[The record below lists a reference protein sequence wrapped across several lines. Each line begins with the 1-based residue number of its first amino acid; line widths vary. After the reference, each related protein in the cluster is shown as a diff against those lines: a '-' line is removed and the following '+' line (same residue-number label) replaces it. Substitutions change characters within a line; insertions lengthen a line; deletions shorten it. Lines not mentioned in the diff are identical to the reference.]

1 MKFGKKCLKTIQKLL
16 KTMKKQ
22 QKITFLK
29 FLFFYFISISSI
41 EAQDQNQ
48 FGFAGDREQTF
59 IAGSPE
65 SVTIW
70 KQWCALHEKGDVEG
84 ITALASENIRIEAPG
99 GEFTIDGKEELTSF
113 LTQWF
118 EVNEEV
124 RAFPE
129 WGVPLKF
136 INQEGNP
143 IDGDWVTSGFSLQI
157 NNGTETT
164 VEQNHANVY
173 IENGKI
179 QYFRV
184 LQYKV
189 DTLAEVTLSVD
200 LSSYDGNF
208 SIVGVF
214 GSFNDWCGSCNP
226 MVDEDGDGVYTTTIQ
241 AIPGELQYK
250 FILDEQGVEENFKSG
265 DPCTTTIDIYT
276 NRVLQVEGNM
286 TIDPVC
292 FNSCSSCE

>member
-1 MKFGKKCLKTIQKLL
+1 
-16 KTMKKQ
+16 MKKQ
-22 QKITFLK
+22 QKITFLR

>member
-1 MKFGKKCLKTIQKLL
+1 
-16 KTMKKQ
+16 MKKQ
-22 QKITFLK
+22 QNLTFLK
-29 FLFFYFISISSI
+29 FLFFYLISLISVQ
-41 EAQDQNQ
+41 AQDQNQ

-59 IAGSPE
+59 ISGSPE
-65 SVTIW
+65 SIAIW
-70 KQWCALHEKGDVEG
+70 KQWCALHEQGDVDG

-99 GEFTIDGKEELTSF
+99 GELTIDGREELTAF

-118 EVNEEV
+118 EKNEQVNV
-124 RAFPE
+124 FPQ

-143 IDGDWVTSGFSLQI
+143 IDGDWVTSSFSLQI

-164 VEQNHANVY
+164 VEQNHANIY
-173 IENGKI
+173 IENGKV

-184 LQYKV
+184 LQYNKS
-189 DTLAEVTLSVD
+189 TLAEVTLSVD
-200 LSSYDGNF
+200 LSSYEENF
-208 SIVGVF
+208 SSVGVF

-226 MVDEDGDGVYTTTIQ
+226 MTDEDGDGVYTTTIQ

-250 FILDEQGVEENFKSG
+250 FILDNQGVEESFESG
-265 DPCTTTIDIYT
+265 DPCTTTVDIYT

-286 TIDPVC
+286 TLDPVC
-292 FNSCSSCE
+292 FNSCSSCK

>member
-1 MKFGKKCLKTIQKLL
+1 M
-16 KTMKKQ
+16 
-22 QKITFLK
+22 
-29 FLFFYFISISSI
+29 
-41 EAQDQNQ
+41 
-48 FGFAGDREQTF
+48 
-59 IAGSPE
+59 
-65 SVTIW
+65 V
-70 KQWCALHEKGDVEG
+70 CATRKGDVEG

-99 GEFTIDGKEELTSF
+99 GELTIDGKEALTAF

-118 EVNEEV
+118 DDNEQV
-124 RAFPE
+124 RVTPE

-157 NNGTETT
+157 NDGTETT

-173 IENGKI
+173 IENGLI
-179 QYFRV
+179 QYFQV

-189 DTLAEVTLSVD
+189 STLAEVTLSVD
-200 LSSYDGNF
+200 LSSYDGEF
-208 SIVGVF
+208 STVGVF

-226 MVDEDGDGVYTTTIQ
+226 MTDEDGDGVYTTTIQ

-250 FILDEQGVEENFKSG
+250 FILDEQGVEESFESG
-265 DPCTTTIDIYT
+265 DPCTTTVDIYT

-286 TIDPVC
+286 TLEPVC

>member
-1 MKFGKKCLKTIQKLL
+1 
-16 KTMKKQ
+16 MKKQ
-22 QKITFLK
+22 QNLTFLK
-29 FLFFYFISISSI
+29 FLFFYLISLTSVQ
-41 EAQDQNQ
+41 AQDQNQ

-59 IAGSPE
+59 ISGNPE
-65 SVTIW
+65 SIAIW
-70 KQWCALHEKGDVEG
+70 KQWCALHEQGDVDG

-99 GEFTIDGKEELTSF
+99 GELTIDGKEELTAF

-118 EVNEEV
+118 EENEQV
-124 RAFPE
+124 SVFPE

-143 IDGDWVTSGFSLQI
+143 IDGDWVTSGFSLRI

-173 IENGKI
+173 IENGKV

-184 LQYKV
+184 LQYNKS
-189 DTLAEVTLSVD
+189 TLAEVTLSVD
-200 LSSYDGNF
+200 LSSYEENF
-208 SIVGVF
+208 SSVGVF

-226 MVDEDGDGVYTTTIQ
+226 MTDEDGDGVYTTTIQ

-250 FILDEQGVEENFKSG
+250 FILDNQGVEESFESG
-265 DPCTTTIDIYT
+265 DPCTTTVDIYT

-286 TIDPVC
+286 TLDPVC
-292 FNSCSSCE
+292 FNSCSSCK

>member
-1 MKFGKKCLKTIQKLL
+1 
-16 KTMKKQ
+16 MKKQ
-22 QKITFLK
+22 QNLTFLK
-29 FLFFYFISISSI
+29 FLFFYLITLTSVQ
-41 EAQDQNQ
+41 AQDQNQ

-59 IAGSPE
+59 ISGSPE
-65 SVTIW
+65 SIAIW
-70 KQWCALHEKGDVEG
+70 KQWCALHEQGDVDG

-99 GEFTIDGKEELTSF
+99 GELTIDGREELTAF

-118 EVNEEV
+118 EKNEQVNV
-124 RAFPE
+124 FPQ

-143 IDGDWVTSGFSLQI
+143 IDGDWITSSFSLRI

-164 VEQNHANVY
+164 VQQNHANIY
-173 IENGKI
+173 IENGKV

-184 LQYKV
+184 LQYNKS
-189 DTLAEVTLSVD
+189 TLAEVTLSVD
-200 LSSYDGNF
+200 LSSYEENF
-208 SIVGVF
+208 TSVGVF

-226 MVDEDGDGVYTTTIQ
+226 MTDEDGDGVYTTTIQ

-250 FILDEQGVEENFKSG
+250 FILDNQGVEESFESG
-265 DPCTTTIDIYT
+265 DPCTTTVDIYT

-286 TIDPVC
+286 TLDPVC
-292 FNSCSSCE
+292 FNSCSSCK

>member
-1 MKFGKKCLKTIQKLL
+1 
-16 KTMKKQ
+16 MKKQ
-22 QKITFLK
+22 QKITFLR
-29 FLFFYFISISSI
+29 FLFFYFISIFSI

-65 SVTIW
+65 SVSIW

-99 GEFTIDGKEELTSF
+99 GELTIDGKEELTSF

-226 MVDEDGDGVYTTTIQ
+226 MVDDDGDGVYTTTIQ
-241 AIPGELQYK
+241 AIPGEIQYK

>member
-1 MKFGKKCLKTIQKLL
+1 
-16 KTMKKQ
+16 MKKQ

>member
-1 MKFGKKCLKTIQKLL
+1 
-16 KTMKKQ
+16 MKKQ
-22 QKITFLK
+22 QNITFLK
-29 FLFFYFISISSI
+29 FLFFCLISLTSVQ
-41 EAQDQNQ
+41 AQDQNQ

-59 IAGSPE
+59 ISGSPE
-65 SVTIW
+65 SIAIW
-70 KQWCALHEKGDVEG
+70 KQWCRLHEQGDVDG

-99 GEFTIDGKEELTSF
+99 GELTIDGKEELTAF
-113 LTQWF
+113 LTKWF
-118 EVNEEV
+118 EENEQV
-124 RAFPE
+124 SVFPE

-143 IDGDWVTSGFSLQI
+143 IDGDWVTSGFSLRI

-173 IENGKI
+173 IENGKV

-184 LQYKV
+184 LQYDKS
-189 DTLAEVTLSVD
+189 TLAEVTLSVD
-200 LSSYDGNF
+200 LSSYEENF
-208 SIVGVF
+208 SSVGVF

-226 MVDEDGDGVYTTTIQ
+226 MTDEDGDGVYTTTIQ

-250 FILDEQGVEENFKSG
+250 FILDNQGVEESFVSG
-265 DPCTTTIDIYT
+265 DPCTTTVDIYT

-286 TIDPVC
+286 TLDPVC
-292 FNSCSSCE
+292 FNSCSSCK

>member
-1 MKFGKKCLKTIQKLL
+1 
-16 KTMKKQ
+16 MKKQ
-22 QKITFLK
+22 QNLTFLK
-29 FLFFYFISISSI
+29 FLFFYLISLISVQ
-41 EAQDQNQ
+41 AQDQNQ

-59 IAGSPE
+59 TSGSPE
-65 SVTIW
+65 SIAIW
-70 KQWCALHEKGDVEG
+70 KQWCALHEQGDVDG

-99 GEFTIDGKEELTSF
+99 GELTIDGREELTAF

-118 EVNEEV
+118 EKNEQVNV
-124 RAFPE
+124 FPQ

-143 IDGDWVTSGFSLQI
+143 IDGDWVTSSFSLQI

-164 VEQNHANVY
+164 VEQNHANIY
-173 IENGKI
+173 IENGKV

-184 LQYKV
+184 LQYNKS
-189 DTLAEVTLSVD
+189 TLAEVTLSVD
-200 LSSYDGNF
+200 LSSYEENF
-208 SIVGVF
+208 TSVGVF

-226 MVDEDGDGVYTTTIQ
+226 MTDEDGDGVYTTTIQ

-250 FILDEQGVEENFKSG
+250 FILDNQGVEESFESG
-265 DPCTTTIDIYT
+265 DPCTTTVDIYT

-286 TIDPVC
+286 TLDPVC
-292 FNSCSSCE
+292 FNSCSSCK